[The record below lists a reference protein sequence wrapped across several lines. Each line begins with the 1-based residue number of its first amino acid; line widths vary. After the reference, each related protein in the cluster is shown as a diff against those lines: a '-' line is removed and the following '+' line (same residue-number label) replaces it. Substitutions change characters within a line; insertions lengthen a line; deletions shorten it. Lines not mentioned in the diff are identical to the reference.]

1 MTDVRALRDRLEQA
15 LARDRSREALE
26 LLDTLEAEE
35 PGKARWPHR
44 RGDILRKLGDKPG
57 ALDAYTVAVRAYAA
71 EGFVTRAVAL
81 AKLVVDLDPS
91 RAAVLRDVDPRA
103 ALRRAAPVGGAA
115 DVCGEGALG
124 RIALER
130 RSVPVVPGSAA
141 PAASGPAAVEAPSRL
156 TPIEVPPAG
165 ARPRAPM
172 SASMIR
178 GTPAHALGARPGDA
192 RGPGMSWSP
201 AMGSDAAV
209 GSDPAVGSTVS
220 SGRTPGL
227 SPSLV
232 RAAAGTDGRGLLL
245 DVEIDVDLSE
255 LSLDFGLEART
266 EADHAEPSAD
276 RLATLPAFPL
286 FAETPTAALEA
297 LVAGSDVVELAD
309 GATVVRQGEPAL
321 ELFAIVEGAV
331 RVEVP
336 GVPLDERPRLRE
348 GEVFGESCLFEGE
361 PRKADVV
368 VDGRL
373 FALRIPRETLL
384 DVAHRH
390 ARVGEVLFQLLSR
403 RLLENLTRSS
413 PLFRPFDGPT
423 RLRLARLFELSRA
436 AAGTHLFVEGKRAD
450 GVYVALTGRIELVG
464 GVLGARA
471 EVGPGAVIGQDSLL
485 SRTPSPTTATTLA
498 DMVVLKLPSAR
509 FLEVASEYPAA
520 LEELSELADPGAG
533 LFALELG

>member
-1 MTDVRALRDRLEQA
+1 
-15 LARDRSREALE
+15 
-26 LLDTLEAEE
+26 
-35 PGKARWPHR
+35 
-44 RGDILRKLGDKPG
+44 
-57 ALDAYTVAVRAYAA
+57 
-71 EGFVTRAVAL
+71 
-81 AKLVVDLDPS
+81 
-91 RAAVLRDVDPRA
+91 
-103 ALRRAAPVGGAA
+103 
-115 DVCGEGALG
+115 
-124 RIALER
+124 
-130 RSVPVVPGSAA
+130 
-141 PAASGPAAVEAPSRL
+141 
-156 TPIEVPPAG
+156 
-165 ARPRAPM
+165 
-172 SASMIR
+172 
-178 GTPAHALGARPGDA
+178 
-192 RGPGMSWSP
+192 
-201 AMGSDAAV
+201 
-209 GSDPAVGSTVS
+209 
-220 SGRTPGL
+220 
-227 SPSLV
+227 V

-255 LSLDFGLEART
+255 LTLDIVLET
-266 EADHAEPSAD
+266 PTDADEPSAD
-276 RLATLPAFPL
+276 MLATLPAFPL
-286 FAETPTAALEA
+286 FAETPPEALEA
-297 LVAGSDVVELAD
+297 LVAGSDVLELAD

-336 GVPLDERPRLRE
+336 GVPLEERPRLRE

-368 VDGRL
+368 VEGRL

-384 DVAHRH
+384 EVAHRH

-403 RLLENLTRSS
+403 RLLENLTRTS

-423 RLRLARLFELSRA
+423 RVRLARLFELSRA
-436 AAGTHLFVEGKRAD
+436 AAGTRLFVEGKRAD